1 MNELIKKAKA
11 LLYLFWESDFA
22 KDMAEEIKRVLKL
35 LQKEPDNDFE
45 IKSSLNYDIKNNFE
59 NDFNKERMNE
69 TNEEN

>member
-11 LLYLFWESDFA
+11 LLYLFLESDFA
-22 KDMAEEIKRVLKL
+22 KDMVEEIKRVLKL